1 LALILSL
8 YLHLVH
14 CACRQVAGQIVSPSL
29 PLRLVHKCLWRRHL
43 AKQHSA
49 KLGLALATSPAVDP
63 FGPNVPDSALPA
75 MQVHT
80 NRLGLRERTK
90 CACAHSSMFFFKK
103 AIFLFG
109 SIP

>member
-1 LALILSL
+1 M
-8 YLHLVH
+8 YFRLVH

-43 AKQHSA
+43 AKQHRA
-49 KLGLALATSPAVDP
+49 KLGLALATSPAADP
-63 FGPNVPDSALPA
+63 FGPNVPDSILPA

-80 NRLGLRERTK
+80 NRLGLRVRTK
-90 CACAHSSMFFFKK
+90 CAYAHSSMVFSFE

-109 SIP
+109 SNP